1 MMTFTAPWLRVNLLD
16 VLLLD
21 IAGMQEL
28 GLKLGLN
35 LAAALI
41 IVLLIYRPTN
51 DKPEYTF
58 TYLIFN
64 ILIFFI
70 CHLMATVELG
80 IGFGFGL
87 FALFSI
93 MRYRT
98 MTISIK
104 DMTYL
109 FALVCIAVMNSIS
122 TLHFKMLEL
131 AFINIFIVVSIFVA
145 EKVFFRKV
153 YDVKKV
159 TYEYVERVKP
169 ENEKELIEDLEARTG
184 RKVNKVEVTSMNYLN
199 DSASLLVYFEPIKSS
214 SKIQFKEEFIDIKN
228 TSQNGQVHQN
238 QSGEYEEV

>member
-1 MMTFTAPWLRVNLLD
+1 MDIV
-16 VLLLD
+16 LLD
-21 IAGMQEL
+21 ISNIEQL
-28 GLKLGLN
+28 GLKLILN
-35 LAAALI
+35 LAVTLV
-41 IVLLIYRPTN
+41 IVLLIYRPAN

-70 CHLMATVELG
+70 CYLMAGIEELG

-109 FALVCIAVMNSIS
+109 FAVVSVAVINAISIGVFNLV
-122 TLHFKMLEL
+122 EL
-131 AFINIFIVVSIFVA
+131 ALINTFIVLSIFIFEKLIFRQA
-145 EKVFFRKV
+145 

-159 TYEYVERVKP
+159 TYEYVDRITP
-169 ENEKELIEDLEARTG
+169 EKEEELIADLEARTG
-184 RKVNKVEVTSMNYLN
+184 RKVAKVDVFSMNYLN
-199 DSASLLVYFEPIKSS
+199 DSAVLRVYFEPLKSTAR
-214 SKIQFKEEFIDIKN
+214 IRYKEPLEED
-228 TSQNGQVHQN
+228 TTQAVQAN
-238 QSGEYEEV
+238 QPNEYEGV

>member
-1 MMTFTAPWLRVNLLD
+1 MTSTALWLSVNTLD
-16 VLLLD
+16 VLLLNLV
-21 IAGMQEL
+21 GMQTL
-28 GLKLGLN
+28 GLKLVLN
-35 LAAALI
+35 LTAALI

-70 CHLMATVELG
+70 CHLMTTVDLG

-109 FALVCIAVMNSIS
+109 FALVCLAVMNSIS
-122 TLHFKMLEL
+122 TSEFSVIEL
-131 AFINIFIVVSIFVA
+131 LLINAFIVISIFAA
-145 EKVFFRKV
+145 EKILFRQV
-153 YDVKKV
+153 YDIKKV
-159 TYEYVERVKP
+159 TYEYVDRIKP
-169 ENEKELIEDLEARTG
+169 ENEHELIEDLETRTG
-184 RKVNKVEVTSMNYLN
+184 RKVVKIDVLAMNYLN
-199 DSASLLVYFEPIKSS
+199 DSASLLVYFEPLDKNSLID
-214 SKIQFKEEFIDIKN
+214 FKEGTIQIDN
-228 TSQNGQVHQN
+228 LAQNGQAHKN
-238 QSGEYEEV
+238 QPGEYEEV

>member
-1 MMTFTAPWLRVNLLD
+1 
-16 VLLLD
+16 
-21 IAGMQEL
+21 
-28 GLKLGLN
+28 
-35 LAAALI
+35 
-41 IVLLIYRPTN
+41 
-51 DKPEYTF
+51 
-58 TYLIFN
+58 
-64 ILIFFI
+64 
-70 CHLMATVELG
+70 
-80 IGFGFGL
+80 
-87 FALFSI
+87 
-93 MRYRT
+93 
-98 MTISIK
+98 
-104 DMTYL
+104 
-109 FALVCIAVMNSIS
+109 
-122 TLHFKMLEL
+122 MLEL

>member
-1 MMTFTAPWLRVNLLD
+1 MTSTALWLSVNTLD
-16 VLLLD
+16 VLLLNL
-21 IAGMQEL
+21 AGMQAL
-28 GLKLGLN
+28 GLKLALN
-35 LAAALI
+35 LTAAMI
-41 IVLLIYRPTN
+41 IVLLIYRPAN

-70 CHLMATVELG
+70 CHLMTSVDLG

-109 FALVCIAVMNSIS
+109 FALVCLAVMNSIS
-122 TLHFKMLEL
+122 ATEFSVVEL
-131 AFINIFIVVSIFVA
+131 LLINAFIVTSIFVA
-145 EKVFFRKV
+145 EKVFFRQV

-159 TYEYVERVKP
+159 TYEYVDRIKP
-169 ENEKELIEDLEARTG
+169 ENEHELIEDLETRTG
-184 RKVNKVEVTSMNYLN
+184 RKVVKIDVLAMNYLN
-199 DSASLLVYFEPIKSS
+199 DSASLRVYFEPLDKKSL
-214 SKIQFKEEFIDIKN
+214 IDFKEGTIQID
-228 TSQNGQVHQN
+228 SVAQNGQAHKN
-238 QSGEYEEV
+238 QPGEYEEV

>member
-1 MMTFTAPWLRVNLLD
+1 MTFTAPWLNVRLLD
-16 VLLLD
+16 IMLLD
-21 IAGMQEL
+21 IASIEQL
-28 GLKLGLN
+28 GLKLVLN
-35 LAAALI
+35 MAVTLV

-70 CHLMATVELG
+70 CYLMASIPELG

-109 FALVCIAVMNSIS
+109 FAVVCIAVINAVGGLFDIS
-122 TLHFKMLEL
+122 EL
-131 AFINIFIVVSIFVA
+131 LLINLFIAASIFIFEKLIF
-145 EKVFFRKV
+145 RQV

-159 TYEYVERVKP
+159 TYEYVDRITPER
-169 ENEKELIEDLEARTG
+169 EEELIADLEKRTG
-184 RKVNKVEVTSMNYLN
+184 RKVAKVDVWSMNYLN
-199 DSASLLVYFEPIKSS
+199 DSAVLRVYFEPLKSTAR
-214 SKIQFKEEFIDIKN
+214 IRYKEPLED
-228 TSQNGQVHQN
+228 TTQNIETKQP
-238 QSGEYEEV
+238 SEYEGV